1 VGRQDRVAILCLRK
15 MLPMKMLP
23 MKMVADEG
31 MTEYD

>member
-1 VGRQDRVAILCLRK
+1 VGRQDRVAILGLR
-15 MLPMKMLP
+15 KMLP